1 MEKLKRYKSL
11 DEYFKPILNY
21 RGHTVADIDHSIARF
36 KERMP
41 DVNYFV
47 YERLLKKAINWLY
60 DNKKEGVED
69 RYIFCSK
76 QYGFGIQL
84 EWRRDR
90 HNPKVL
96 NGYTATTLSNNEMKY
111 FKFDDKKVFVEN
123 FIKTGYSL
131 EESKN
136 IVNKGF
142 GRFEFEGELKEEL
155 QTIHYNLYID
165 EGSIRKDFELIMINE
180 A

>member
-60 DNKKEGVED
+60 VNKKEGIED

-111 FKFDDKKVFVEN
+111 FTKNDKKVFVEN
-123 FIKTGYSL
+123 FVKAGYSL
-131 EESKN
+131 KESEN
-136 IVNKGF
+136 IVIKGF
-142 GRFEFEGELKEEL
+142 GRFEFEGELKAEL

-165 EGSIRKDFELIMINE
+165 EGSIRKDFELITLIE